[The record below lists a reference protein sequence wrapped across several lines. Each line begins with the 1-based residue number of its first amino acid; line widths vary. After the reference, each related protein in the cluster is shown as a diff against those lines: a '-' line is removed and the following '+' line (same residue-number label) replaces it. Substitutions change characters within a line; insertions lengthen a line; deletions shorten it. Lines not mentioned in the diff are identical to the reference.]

1 MSWRA
6 PVISAPLA
14 ILAPYEVFLDT
25 DGNPLIIQLKPR
37 EVVHMVFNLIT
48 ELATDTGDWQVLG
61 GHRIIKDG
69 VLPQAATGTTTMGLA
84 AGDYATPADVDD
96 YYNGCMFIMKSG
108 GEIADLRMI
117 VEYDA
122 SGGTEEG
129 FITLDAALG
138 GTPAISETYDIYR
151 VAPIPDG
158 SGSITGTTS
167 MDETDPQWDEFGA
180 SGYEFL
186 IPRAKRSGSTDAHK
200 MIFTY
205 AIDGVD
211 A

>member
-1 MSWRA
+1 MAWRT
-6 PVISAPLA
+6 PVISAPLMCDA
-14 ILAPYEVFLDT
+14 NYEVFLDT
-25 DGNPLIIQLKPR
+25 NGSPLIIQLKPR
-37 EVVHMVFNLIT
+37 EVVHMVFNLVT
-48 ELATDTGDWQVLG
+48 ELATDTGDWQILG

-69 VLPQAATGTTTMGLA
+69 VLPQAATGTTTLGLA
-84 AGDYATPADVDD
+84 AGDYAAPADVDD
-96 YYNGCMFIMKSG
+96 YYNGCMFVMKSG
-108 GEIADLRMI
+108 GEIADLRMV

-129 FITLDAALG
+129 FITLAAVLS
-138 GTPAISETYDIYR
+138 GTPSISEIYDVYR

-158 SGSITGTTS
+158 SGSITGTTT
-167 MDETDPQWDEFGA
+167 MDEADPQWDEFGA

-186 IPRAKRSGSTDAHK
+186 IPRAKASGGVDAHV
-200 MIFTY
+200 MIMSY

>member
-1 MSWRA
+1 M
-6 PVISAPLA
+6 
-14 ILAPYEVFLDT
+14 
-25 DGNPLIIQLKPR
+25 
-37 EVVHMVFNLIT
+37 
-48 ELATDTGDWQVLG
+48 
-61 GHRIIKDG
+61 
-69 VLPQAATGTTTMGLA
+69 AA
-84 AGDYATPADVDD
+84 PADIDD
-96 YYNGCMFIMKSG
+96 YYNGCMFIMKTG
-108 GEIADLRMI
+108 GEIADMRMVI
-117 VEYDA
+117 EYDA

-138 GTPAISETYDIYR
+138 GTPAIAETYDIYR

-158 SGSITGTTS
+158 AGSITGTTS

-200 MIFTY
+200 MIMTY
-205 AIDGVD
+205 AVDRVD